1 MLNIIWN
8 NKKQM
13 EKTSTIYLSSLKDTN
28 KLAKRLSYEAKK
40 GLFISLI
47 GDLGS
52 GKTTFARFFINHLS
66 KKKINVLSP
75 SFPLVQVYEFPL
87 FKVWHYDLFRL
98 EMDKEIFMLDY
109 EIAIKDIILMEWP
122 ERISKYLPKDR
133 IDCFF
138 KEDKNFK
145 RRVEL
150 QICGDLK
157 IKTNFND

>member
-1 MLNIIWN
+1 
-8 NKKQM
+8 M
-13 EKTSTIYLSSLKDTN
+13 EKTFTIYLSSLKDTN
-28 KLAKRLSYEAKK
+28 KLAKKLSNEAKK

-66 KKKINVLSP
+66 NKKINVLSP
-75 SFPLVQVYEFPL
+75 SFPLVQVYEFPS

-98 EMDKEIFMLDY
+98 KMDKEIFMLDY
-109 EIAIKDIILMEWP
+109 EMATKDIILMEWP
-122 ERISKYLPKDR
+122 QRINKYLPKDR

-138 KEDKNFK
+138 TEDKSFK
-145 RRVEL
+145 RMVEL
-150 QICGDLK
+150 KICGDLT